1 MSEVIGTV
9 GSKVGTPWEL
19 VKSCPAANRTN
30 PQEEESVAAD
40 LLVGTVARLICC
52 YGDFFFHCAD
62 RLLYFAAFH
71 KFPNLLVILT
81 QLSLKTDP

>member
-40 LLVGTVARLICC
+40 LLVGTV
-52 YGDFFFHCAD
+52 DFFFIVPTGCYI
-62 RLLYFAAFH
+62 LLRSI
-71 KFPNLLVILT
+71 NSQT
-81 QLSLKTDP
+81 CW

>member
-40 LLVGTVARLICC
+40 LLVGTV
-52 YGDFFFHCAD
+52 DFF
-62 RLLYFAAFH
+62 
-71 KFPNLLVILT
+71 
-81 QLSLKTDP
+81 SLCRQVAIFCCVP

>member
-40 LLVGTVARLICC
+40 LLVGTV
-52 YGDFFFHCAD
+52 DFFHCAD